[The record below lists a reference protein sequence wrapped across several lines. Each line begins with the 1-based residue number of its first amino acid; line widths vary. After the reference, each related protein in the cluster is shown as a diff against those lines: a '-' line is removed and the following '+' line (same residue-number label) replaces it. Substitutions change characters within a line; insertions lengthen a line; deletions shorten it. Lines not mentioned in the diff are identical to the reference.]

1 MSPFYREYNW
11 GTAKIDLAT
20 QVEGVLPDVSLPPGT
35 QIAYLQSVQFSDG
48 ETPAGAVDGVN
59 KVFTWASAPNPAS
72 SLMVF
77 VNGVKQEQGGDYTH
91 TGSTTTFVTAPPVG
105 TILTGSYRH

>member
-1 MSPFYREYNW
+1 MSPYYRWYDW

-20 QVEGVLPDVSLPPGT
+20 QTEGTLPEVSLPPGT
-35 QIAYLQSVQFSDG
+35 QIAYLQSVQFSDD

-59 KVFTWASAPNPAS
+59 KIFTWANAPSPPS

-77 VNGVKQEQGGDYTH
+77 LNGVKQSLGGDYTQA
-91 TGSTTTFVTAPPVG
+91 GAATTMNTAPPVG
-105 TILTGSYRH
+105 SVITGSYRY